1 MAAKKSARKKIAAL
15 KEKIEIQ
22 RRRAARPT
30 LPINTRAQVSETLV
44 QRKRRAEKERERRK
58 DWENL

>member
-22 RRRAARPT
+22 RRRAARPPT
-30 LPINTRAQVSETLV
+30 
-44 QRKRRAEKERERRK
+44 
-58 DWENL
+58 